1 MSANSEMFI
10 DIPPPKPLLEESN
23 GLSEIIT
30 SFANIGRGT
39 LNNRHMTNS
48 KQAVKALMTMVRK
61 ENNHLSGDIEI
72 IYKDVCEIN
81 NKINILTQIINSTTE
96 YRRVYIIDIDEKFK
110 CIKDVQLEH
119 AKILSEHVNNKKYK
133 AIRQYIIIILL
144 GVLAFYMN
152 KLMIAVNN

>member
-1 MSANSEMFI
+1 MFM
-10 DIPPPKPLLEESN
+10 DIPPPKLLLEESN

-48 KQAVKALMTMVRK
+48 KLAVKALMTMVRK

-144 GVLAFYMN
+144 GVLVFYMN
-152 KLMIAVNN
+152 KLMISVTI